1 MMWIESRTGRGCNA
15 PRLHHKEIAVLK
27 LILKFFGTKN
37 SVEANYRR
45 ECNVDYDDLCMQSL
59 YEGGEIGSTG
69 VEQRSGELSDDSV
82 IGQISKCK

>member
-37 SVEANYRR
+37 SVDANYRR
-45 ECNVDYDDLCMQSL
+45 ACSIHYDDLCM
-59 YEGGEIGSTG
+59 
-69 VEQRSGELSDDSV
+69 
-82 IGQISKCK
+82 